1 MNQRRGLRKRS
12 PAKYTN
18 SAEVGAKILDHAN
31 GIPGK
36 SGLQIGSG
44 HVRNISLS
52 DKPGEI
58 AAQGATDSRFET
70 FSIEVVE
77 NSQQH
82 AFRPADNA
90 CMVHEENL
98 HRARS

>member
-1 MNQRRGLRKRS
+1 MNQRRRLQKRS
-12 PAKYTN
+12 SAKFAN

-31 GIPGK
+31 GIPSK
-36 SGLQIGSG
+36 SGSQIGSG
-44 HVRNISLS
+44 DDRDISFS
-52 DKPGEI
+52 DKASEI
-58 AAQGATDSRFET
+58 TAQRATDSGFET
-70 FSIEVVE
+70 FAIEVVE

-98 HRARS
+98 HR